1 MSWILL
7 TNDDGPASP
16 ALMPFARALRSVGEV
31 RAVAPDRERSWSSK
45 AITRH
50 DPLRVAQSERSG
62 VTVVTVS
69 GFPADAVHVGA
80 AYFDEPP
87 DLVVSGIN
95 LGYNF
100 SAIGALA
107 SGTIGAAF
115 EARALGIPGVAFSA
129 EGRGDW
135 LQWYERAASPDSAP
149 VWERLAGLCA
159 TLLADILAADLPG
172 DVINVN
178 VPWEAGPE
186 TPRQLAPL
194 APVSYGQL
202 HRRNP
207 DGTFSHRYRAD
218 RGEMLAAAGCDT
230 AVSLSREI
238 AVTPILLPASPPI
251 TDAHRA
257 AFESPPPVPPP
268 ATTR

>member
-16 ALMPFARALRSVGEV
+16 ALMPFARALGALGEV
-31 RAVAPDRERSWSSK
+31 RVVAPDRERSWSSK
-45 AITRH
+45 AVTRH
-50 DPLRVAQSERSG
+50 DPLLVAQSERSG

-69 GFPADAVHVGA
+69 GYPADAVQVGA
-80 AYFDEPP
+80 VYFDDPP

-100 SAIGALA
+100 TSIGALA
-107 SGTIGAAF
+107 SGTIGAVF
-115 EARALGIPGVAFSA
+115 EARALGVPGVAFSA

-135 LQWYERAASPDSAP
+135 LQWYKRAASPDSAP
-149 VWERLAGLCA
+149 VWEGLAGLCA
-159 TLLADILAADLPG
+159 GLLTDVLAADLPG

-178 VPWEAGPE
+178 VPWDAGPD
-186 TPRQLAPL
+186 TPRRLAPL

-207 DGTFSHRYRAD
+207 DGTFGHRYRAD
-218 RGEMLAAAGCDT
+218 RGEMLDAAGCDT
-230 AVSLSREI
+230 AVALRGEI

-251 TDAHRA
+251 TKTHRA
-257 AFESPPPVPPP
+257 ALE
-268 ATTR
+268 

>member
-1 MSWILL
+1 MPWILL

-16 ALMPFARALRSVGEV
+16 ALMPFARALGALGEV
-31 RAVAPDRERSWSSK
+31 RVVAPDRERSWSSK
-45 AITRH
+45 AVTRH
-50 DPLRVAQSERSG
+50 DPLRVSRSERSG

-69 GFPADAVHVGA
+69 GYPADAVQVGA
-80 AYFDEPP
+80 VYFDELP

-100 SAIGALA
+100 TSIGALA

-135 LQWYERAASPDSAP
+135 LQWYGRAASPDSAP
-149 VWERLAGLCA
+149 VWEGLAVLCA
-159 TLLADILAADLPG
+159 GLLADILAADLPG

-178 VPWEAGPE
+178 VPWDAGPD
-186 TPRQLAPL
+186 TSRRLAPL

-207 DGTFSHRYRAD
+207 DGTFGHRYRAD
-218 RGEMLAAAGCDT
+218 RGAMLDAAGCDT
-230 AVSLSREI
+230 AVALRGEI
-238 AVTPILLPASPPI
+238 AITPILLPASPPI
-251 TDAHRA
+251 TKAHRA
-257 AFESPPPVPPP
+257 ALE
-268 ATTR
+268 

>member
-16 ALMPFARALRSVGEV
+16 ALMPFARALGALGEV
-31 RAVAPDRERSWSSK
+31 RVVAPDRERSWSSK
-45 AITRH
+45 AVTRH
-50 DPLRVAQSERSG
+50 DPLLVAQSERSG

-69 GFPADAVHVGA
+69 GYPADAVQVGA
-80 AYFDEPP
+80 VYFDDPP
-87 DLVVSGIN
+87 GLVVSGIN

-100 SAIGALA
+100 TSIGALA
-107 SGTIGAAF
+107 SGTIGAVF
-115 EARALGIPGVAFSA
+115 EARALGVPGVAFSA

-135 LQWYERAASPDSAP
+135 LQWYKRASSPDSAP
-149 VWERLAGLCA
+149 VWEGLAGLCA
-159 TLLADILAADLPG
+159 GLLADVLAADLPG

-178 VPWEAGPE
+178 VPWDAGPD
-186 TPRQLAPL
+186 TPRRLAPL

-207 DGTFSHRYRAD
+207 DGTFGHRYRAD
-218 RGEMLAAAGCDT
+218 RGEMLDAAGCDT
-230 AVSLSREI
+230 AVALRGEI

-251 TDAHRA
+251 TKAHRA
-257 AFESPPPVPPP
+257 ALE
-268 ATTR
+268 

>member
-1 MSWILL
+1 MPWILL

-16 ALMPFARALRSVGEV
+16 ALMPFARALGALGEV
-31 RAVAPDRERSWSSK
+31 RVVAPDRERSWSSK
-45 AITRH
+45 AVTRH
-50 DPLRVAQSERSG
+50 DPLRVSQSERSG

-69 GFPADAVHVGA
+69 GYPADAVQVGA
-80 AYFDEPP
+80 VYFDDPP

-100 SAIGALA
+100 TSIGALA

-115 EARALGIPGVAFSA
+115 EARALGVPGIAFSA

-135 LQWYERAASPDSAP
+135 LQWYKRAASPDSAP
-149 VWERLAGLCA
+149 VWEGLAVLCA
-159 TLLADILAADLPG
+159 GVLADVLAADLPG

-178 VPWEAGPE
+178 VPWDAGPD
-186 TPRQLAPL
+186 TPRRLAPL

-207 DGTFSHRYRAD
+207 DGTFGHRYRAD
-218 RGEMLAAAGCDT
+218 RGEMLDAAGCDT
-230 AVSLSREI
+230 AVALRGEI

-251 TDAHRA
+251 TKTHRA
-257 AFESPPPVPPP
+257 ALE
-268 ATTR
+268 